1 MKLKAFKKIISGTVS
16 AMMIASS
23 IPAVTFAAD
32 QQTRGNIGGYDYEMW
47 NQNGQG
53 QVSMQPGAGSFTCS
67 WSNIENFLA
76 RMGKNYD
83 SQGKNYK
90 QIGNIVLTYDVEY
103 TPRGNSY
110 MCVYGWTKSPL
121 VEYYIVEGW
130 GDWRPPGNDAE
141 RKGTVTLNG
150 NTYDIAKTMRY
161 NQPSLEGNSTFP
173 QYWSIRQTSG
183 SRNNTTNYMKGTIDV
198 SKHFDAWS
206 QAGLDMSGKL
216 YEVSLNIEGYRSNGS
231 ANVKSVNVTTG
242 GSGGGSDNN
251 QQQNNQPQNNGWG
264 NPWENQQQNNQQQNN
279 GWGNPWENQQQNNQ
293 QQNNTAPSA
302 SQGSGLKDLF
312 APWFKIGT
320 SVSPHELNSGAS
332 FIKENYNSIT
342 PENEL
347 KPDSILDQSACQQ
360 RGNNVNTQ
368 INLSRAAQTLK
379 FCESNGISLRGHTF
393 VWYSQTPDWFF
404 RENFSNNGAYV
415 SKDIM
420 NKRLESMIKN
430 TFDALKTQYP
440 KLDVYAYDVCNEL
453 FKNDGGGMR
462 PAGNA
467 GSGGSTWV
475 QIYGDDSFVMN
486 AFKYARQYA
495 PAGCKLY
502 LNDYNEYIGA
512 KTDDIY
518 NMAMKL
524 KQQGTIDGIGMQAH
538 LATNYPDAKTFETA
552 LKKFLSTGL
561 DVQITELDITCSDL
575 NAQANL
581 YEDIFKIAMANSSK
595 IPALTI
601 WGTSDNVSWR
611 SSQNPLLFSQG
622 YKPKPAYDKVV
633 ALAKSG
639 SVAPSN
645 NSSNN
650 NQQQNN
656 NNNQQNNQ
664 QPQQNQWNW
673 DQNQNQNN
681 QWNWNQQPQQNN
693 QQPQN
698 NNNNSAGFS
707 ANGQKFSVGNGQNQ
721 HKGDNVDGYSYEIWL
736 DNTGGS
742 GSMTLG
748 SGGSFSTEWSA
759 TVNAGNFLARRGR
772 NYDASKKATQYGPI
786 VMDYAADYSASS
798 QGNSRLCVYGW
809 MKDPLVEYYIIEDWV
824 NWCPSA
830 NGQSKTV
837 TIDGAQYEIFQLDHT
852 GPTILGNTQTF
863 KQYFSVRKSK
873 RTSGTITVS
882 DHFKA
887 WEAAGWN
894 IGNLTEVA
902 LNVEGWESSGKANVS
917 KLTIGTSGSGNNN
930 NNNNNQQPQNNNN
943 NNQWN
948 QQQNNQQQ
956 NQWNWNQNQN
966 QNQNQNNQWNQQ
978 QNNGWNNDWFN
989 NVTKW
994 GDANGDNSVDMGDT
1008 VSIMQSLANPN
1019 KYNLTDQGMYN
1030 GDVYNPGTGITNNDA
1045 QSLQM
1050 FFLGS
1055 IPNLPFG
1062 NDWNNGQWNGQNNNQ
1077 WNWNQNQNQNNQWN
1091 QQQNNQQPQQ
1101 NQWNWNQNQNNQ
1113 WNWNQQ
1119 PQQNNQQPQNNNN
1132 NSAGFSANGQKFSVG
1147 NGQNQHKGDNVDG
1160 YSYEIWLDNT
1170 GGSGSMTLG
1179 SGGSFST
1186 EWSATV
1192 NAGNFLARRGR
1203 NYDASKKATQYGPIV
1218 MDYAADYSASSQGNS
1233 RLCVYGWMKDPLVEY
1248 YIIEDWVNWCP
1259 SANGQSKTVTIDGA
1273 QYEIFQLDHTGPTIL
1288 GNTQTFKQYFSV
1300 RKSKRTSGT
1309 ITVSD
1314 HFKAWE
1320 AAGWNIGNLTEV
1332 ALNVEGWE
1340 SSGKANVSKLTIG
1353 TSGSGNNNNNQQPQN
1368 NNNNNNNQWNQQ
1380 QNNGWGNQWNQ
1391 PQQNTQPNNGGVQ
1404 SGKKLCAISFDDGA
1418 SATSKS
1424 DPGYRI
1430 IDALIKN
1437 NMTATFFNVGDW
1449 IKSND
1454 QIKYEYQNGME
1465 VANHTKS
1472 HPHLGQLGGSQIR
1485 SEWEQCN
1492 SKLKSIIGTE
1502 PSHLMRLPYLESNAT
1517 VQSALND
1524 VPLISCAI
1532 DTQDWN
1538 GASKDQ
1544 IVNTIKQAAQNG
1556 SLEGAIVLCH
1566 ETYANTAAAMEEVLP
1581 WLAQNGYQNVSI
1593 SDMAKAH
1600 GKNLAGGQV
1609 HTRA

>member
-1 MKLKAFKKIISGTVS
+1 MKRVISGAVS
-16 AMMIASS
+16 ALMIASS
-23 IPAVTFAAD
+23 IPAVASAAD
-32 QQTRGNIGGYDYEMW
+32 QQTRGNVGGYDYEMW

-53 QVSMQPGAGSFTCS
+53 QASMNPGAGSFTCS

-76 RMGKNYD
+76 RMGKNFD
-83 SQGKNYK
+83 SQKKNYK
-90 QIGNIVLTYDVEY
+90 AFGDIVLTYDVEY

-110 MCVYGWTKSPL
+110 MCVYGWTRNPL
-121 VEYYIVEGW
+121 MEYYIVEGW
-130 GDWRPPGNDAE
+130 GDWRPPGNDGE
-141 RKGTVTLNG
+141 NKGTVTLNG
-150 NTYDIAKTMRY
+150 NTYDIRKSMRY
-161 NQPSLEGNSTFP
+161 NQPSLDGTATFP
-173 QYWSIRQTSG
+173 QYWSVRQTSG
-183 SRNNTTNYMKGTIDV
+183 SKNNTTNYMKGTIDV
-198 SKHFDAWS
+198 SKHFEAWEKS
-206 QAGLDMSGKL
+206 GLDMSGTL
-216 YEVSLNIEGYRSNGS
+216 YEVSLNIEGYRSNGQ
-231 ANVKSVNVTTG
+231 ANVKSVTVTTG
-242 GSGGGSDNN
+242 GSGNNTQQQNNN
-251 QQQNNQPQNNGWG
+251 QQQNQW
-264 NPWENQQQNNQQQNN
+264 NQQQNNNQQQNQWN
-279 GWGNPWENQQQNNQ
+279 WNQQQNNNQQQNQWNQNQQPQ
-293 QQNNTAPSA
+293 QQNNDWTNGWNWNQNNDWNNQWNNQQQNQQPQQNNNNNTPAAST
-302 SQGSGLKDLF
+302 SQGSGLKDIF

-320 SVSPHELNSGAS
+320 SVSPQELNSGAS
-332 FIKENYNSIT
+332 FLKENYNSIT

-404 RENFSNNGAYV
+404 RENFSSNGAYV

-420 NKRLESMIKN
+420 DQRLESMIKN
-430 TFDALKTQYP
+430 TFEALKTQYP

-453 FKNDGGGMR
+453 FVNDGGGLR
-462 PAGNA
+462 PASN
-467 GSGGSTWV
+467 SNWV
-475 QIYGDDSFVMN
+475 KVYGDDSFVLN
-486 AFKYARQYA
+486 AFKYARKYA

-512 KTDDIY
+512 KTNDIY

-575 NAQANL
+575 NAQADL
-581 YEDIFKIAMANSSK
+581 YEDIFKIAMANSDK

-622 YKPKPAYDKVV
+622 YKPKPAYERVV
-633 ALAKSG
+633 ALAKGG
-639 SVAPSN
+639 SVTPSN
-645 NSSNN
+645 NTNNNTQQQNN
-650 NQQQNN
+650 NQQQNQQQN
-656 NNNQQNNQ
+656 NDWNQQNQ
-664 QPQQNQWNW
+664 QPQQQWNW
-673 DQNQNQNN
+673 DQNQNNQWNQQQNNNQQQNWNQPQNNDWNNQWNNQNNDWFNNVTKWGDANGDNNVDMGDTVSIMQSLANPNKYNLSEQGAYNGDVYNPGSGITNFDAASLQMFFLGLIPDIPYGSNDWNNQWNQQQNNNQQQN
-681 QWNWNQQPQQNN
+681 QWNWNQQQNNNQQQNQWNWNQNNDWNQQQNNNQQQNQWNWNQNNDWNQQQNNNQQQN
-693 QQPQN
+693 QQPQQQ
-698 NNNNSAGFS
+698 NNSSNFTAS
-707 ANGQKFSVGNGQNQ
+707 GQKFSVGSGQTQ

-748 SGGSFSTEWSA
+748 SGGSFSTEW
-759 TVNAGNFLARRGR
+759 NAAVSRGNFLARRGR
-772 NYDASKKATQYGPI
+772 NYDASKKATDYGPI

-809 MKDPLVEYYIIEDWV
+809 MKNPLVEYYIIEDWV

-852 GPTILGNTQTF
+852 GPTILGTTETF

-887 WEAAGWN
+887 WAEAGWN

-917 KLTIGTSGSGNNN
+917 KLTIGTSGSGSNNN
-930 NNNNNQQPQNNNN
+930 TQQNTQQQ

-948 QQQNNQQQ
+948 QQQNNNQQQ
-956 NQWNWNQNQN
+956 NQWNWNQ
-966 QNQNQNNQWNQQ
+966 
-978 QNNGWNNDWFN
+978 
-989 NVTKW
+989 
-994 GDANGDNSVDMGDT
+994 
-1008 VSIMQSLANPN
+1008 
-1019 KYNLTDQGMYN
+1019 
-1030 GDVYNPGTGITNNDA
+1030 
-1045 QSLQM
+1045 
-1050 FFLGS
+1050 
-1055 IPNLPFG
+1055 
-1062 NDWNNGQWNGQNNNQ
+1062 
-1077 WNWNQNQNQNNQWN
+1077 
-1091 QQQNNQQPQQ
+1091 QQNNQQPQQ
-1101 NQWNWNQNQNNQ
+1101 QNNT
-1113 WNWNQQ
+1113 
-1119 PQQNNQQPQNNNN
+1119 
-1132 NSAGFSANGQKFSVG
+1132 A
-1147 NGQNQHKGDNVDG
+1147 
-1160 YSYEIWLDNT
+1160 
-1170 GGSGSMTLG
+1170 
-1179 SGGSFST
+1179 
-1186 EWSATV
+1186 
-1192 NAGNFLARRGR
+1192 
-1203 NYDASKKATQYGPIV
+1203 
-1218 MDYAADYSASSQGNS
+1218 
-1233 RLCVYGWMKDPLVEY
+1233 
-1248 YIIEDWVNWCP
+1248 
-1259 SANGQSKTVTIDGA
+1259 
-1273 QYEIFQLDHTGPTIL
+1273 
-1288 GNTQTFKQYFSV
+1288 
-1300 RKSKRTSGT
+1300 
-1309 ITVSD
+1309 
-1314 HFKAWE
+1314 
-1320 AAGWNIGNLTEV
+1320 
-1332 ALNVEGWE
+1332 
-1340 SSGKANVSKLTIG
+1340 
-1353 TSGSGNNNNNQQPQN
+1353 
-1368 NNNNNNNQWNQQ
+1368 
-1380 QNNGWGNQWNQ
+1380 
-1391 PQQNTQPNNGGVQ
+1391 VQ

-1472 HPHLGQLGGSQIR
+1472 HPHLGQMGASQIR

-1492 SKLKSIIGTE
+1492 SKLKSIIGAD
-1502 PSHLMRLPYLESNAT
+1502 PSKLMRLPYLESNAT

-1581 WLAQNGYQNVSI
+1581 WLAQNGYQNVNI

-1600 GKNLAGGQV
+1600 GKTLGGGQV